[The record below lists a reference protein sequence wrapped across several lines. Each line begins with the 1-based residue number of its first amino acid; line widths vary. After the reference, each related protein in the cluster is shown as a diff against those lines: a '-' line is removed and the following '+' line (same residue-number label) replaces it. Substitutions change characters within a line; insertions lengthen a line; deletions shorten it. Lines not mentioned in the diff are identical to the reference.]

1 MRRVFDSYNA
11 GKVRQTHYNLPLE
24 EHTYGKKIPA
34 DPEPIHHG
42 TPLLMSVTNSWNYGQ
57 QSYPKSMQNTKD
69 FRQMNKMTVKS
80 GMHTAKVHRQRLSNK
95 RSFE

>member
-1 MRRVFDSYNA
+1 
-11 GKVRQTHYNLPLE
+11 
-24 EHTYGKKIPA
+24 
-34 DPEPIHHG
+34 
-42 TPLLMSVTNSWNYGQ
+42 MSVTNSWNYGQ